1 MLFNR
6 LLFVI
11 IAFAPAMSIIAAGNM
26 SQIVVPLKQER
37 NFSWAYHEAD
47 NFVAIEFQKTT
58 PKELEAF
65 ERYDENLIKRV
76 IIKDLGS
83 YGSEVKLYLRNR
95 KVRTTVNKF
104 KEPLRIVV
112 DFFDADY
119 QEQRDPITGLPLAMN
134 EPKSDS
140 SAATDYKL
148 LEPTGNTVNPEYPTE
163 TPHQNSDP
171 GGNADTG
178 KRKLLQHAPDLFVN
192 VQDFD
197 STLAETQRG
206 IGRKWESYPTFM
218 FRLETNDMQLGLTD
232 RTSGTSSLNAL
243 TSVEAMAE
251 FAGRKFDSRD
261 ENQAYV
267 AYQQVLH
274 KDSSIFEKDATH
286 LWKFAEIHLG
296 QENLTLARSYYE
308 TLIEKHPGNFLTEFA
323 KLRILDIAVYRALQN
338 NQMAVLPTLAAKL
351 DDIRLHNIG
360 ELSANVAIRKAFWST
375 ENSGNFAHID
385 NIPTISNA
393 TRVALEKHIDQSDDA
408 GLVSRTSFLTG
419 AILLNNY
426 TQPSTQWQKSYGSFA
441 AGFFKRFKKG
451 IPADYLPGLTTQ
463 LYTKINTSLQNLVNE
478 NKLVDALENY
488 EALPKTI
495 SSIKKNEVTAF
506 ALAEAYRRMG
516 QMGKA
521 ADHYKVASAK
531 TEMGPEKF
539 KAEFW
544 QSVTAGEYKAQLTA
558 EKAAIDQVNKYD
570 NYSKES
576 DRAASATWKKLKP
589 EEQKQI
595 AVAYQE
601 PFEDAIKGAPR
612 LKTPAKIVLSNWDAK
627 MSTKVAT
634 GEDLNVQNATEATY
648 PPGATVLLLTD
659 LSTRFEQMGMRDEQE
674 KTRALLATIKPA
686 SFKDDKGANTSWTT
700 QLLDQAEKYRK
711 ANKNLDAGRL
721 FTLVGSEA
729 ENFEGRA
736 EALYKGGL
744 LLYNAGRRAE
754 ALEAFKKSS
763 EDGNNL
769 YYSNLA
775 KDRLSQLD
783 E

>member
-1 MLFNR
+1 MLFKR
-6 LLFVI
+6 LLFVM
-11 IAFAPAMSIIAAGNM
+11 IAFSPAMSIIAAGNM
-26 SQIVVPLKQER
+26 SQIVVPMKQER

-47 NFVAIEFQKTT
+47 NFVTIEFEKTT

-65 ERYDENLIKRV
+65 ERYDEKLIKRV

-83 YGSEVKLYLRNR
+83 YGSQVKLYLRNR
-95 KVRTTVNKF
+95 DVRTAVNKF

-119 QEQRDPITGLPLAMN
+119 QERRDPITGLPLATT
-134 EPKSDS
+134 EPKP
-140 SAATDYKL
+140 AAAAEGDYKL
-148 LEPTGNTVNPEYPTE
+148 LEPNGNSSYPAYNTNTSE
-163 TPHQNSDP
+163 A
-171 GGNADTG
+171 NASKPTDQG
-178 KRKLLQHAPDLFVN
+178 KRKLLQHVPELFVN
-192 VQDFD
+192 AQDFN
-197 STLAETQRG
+197 TALAETPRG
-206 IGRKWESYPTFM
+206 VGRKWESYPTFM
-218 FRLETNDMQLGLTD
+218 FRLETNDMQLGSNDKIT
-232 RTSGTSSLNAL
+232 GTSSLNAL
-243 TSVEAMAE
+243 TSAEAMAD

-308 TLIEKHPGNFLTEFA
+308 TLIEKHPGSFLTEFA
-323 KLRILDIAVYRALQN
+323 KMRILDIAAYRALQN
-338 NQMAVLPTLAAKL
+338 NQMAVLPTLAGKL
-351 DDIRLHNIG
+351 DEIRLRNIG
-360 ELSANVAIRKAFWST
+360 ELSANVAIRKAFWSN
-375 ENSGNFAHID
+375 ENIQNFAQID
-385 NIPTISNA
+385 NLPTIGET
-393 TRVALEKHIDQSDDA
+393 TRIALEKHLDQSDEG
-408 GLVSRTSFLTG
+408 GLVSRTSFLTS

-426 TQPSTQWQKSYGSFA
+426 TQPTPQWQKSYGLFA

-451 IPADYLPGLTTQ
+451 IPADYLPKLTAQ
-463 LYTKINTSLQNLVNE
+463 LYTKINTSLQNLVRE
-478 NKLVDALENY
+478 NKLVDALDNY
-488 EALPKTI
+488 EALPATI

-506 ALAEAYRRMG
+506 ALAEAYRQMG
-516 QMGKA
+516 QTGKA
-521 ADHYKVASAK
+521 ADHYKIAAAK
-531 TEMGPEKF
+531 SEIGPEKF

-558 EKAAIDQVNKYD
+558 EKARVDQINKYD
-570 NYSKES
+570 SDSKAS
-576 DRAASATWKKLKP
+576 DRAAAATWTKLKP
-589 EEQKQI
+589 DEQKQI

-601 PFEDAIKGAPR
+601 PFEDAIKGSAR
-612 LKTPAKIVLSNWDAK
+612 LRTPAKIVLSHWDERL
-627 MSTKVAT
+627 STKVAT
-634 GEDLNVQNATEATY
+634 GDDLNVQNPAEAKY

-659 LSTRFEQMGMRDEQE
+659 LSTRFEQMGMRPEQE

-686 SFKDDKGANTSWTT
+686 QFKDDKGAKESWTT

-721 FTLVGSEA
+721 YTLIGTEA

-744 LLYNAGRRAE
+744 LLYNAGRRGE

-775 KDRLSQLD
+775 KDRLSQL
-783 E
+783 EE